1 VHLAFIYPSFHTSL
15 EFMKRPR
22 ALAELIDETLQPVL
36 AAQGFAST
44 DIVASWPELV
54 GEKLAEKSEPV
65 KINWPRKTASKSE
78 AEPATLIIRVEGA
91 FALDLQH
98 LSPILIE
105 RVNARYGWK
114 AIGKILLKQG
124 PVRKTT
130 PHRPLPPPSAEFIEK
145 ARDTVGAL
153 TNPALEEALVRL
165 GAGILARK
173 DPAP

>member
-1 VHLAFIYPSFHTSL
+1 
-15 EFMKRPR
+15 MKRPR
-22 ALAELIDETLQPVL
+22 ALAELIDETIAPVL
-36 AAQGFAST
+36 AAQGFASS

-65 KINWPRKTASKSE
+65 KINWPRKTASKNE
-78 AEPATLIIRVEGA
+78 AEPATLVIRVESA

-124 PVRKTT
+124 PVRKTA
-130 PHRPLPPPSAEFIEK
+130 PHRPLPPPSPEYIAK
-145 ARDTVGAL
+145 ARDAVGPLA
-153 TNPALEEALVRL
+153 NPALEEALIRL

-173 DPAP
+173 DPRP

>member
-1 VHLAFIYPSFHTSL
+1 
-15 EFMKRPR
+15 MKRPR

-36 AAQGFAST
+36 AAQGFASS
-44 DIVASWPELV
+44 DIVASWSELV

-65 KINWPRKTASKSE
+65 KINWPRKTASKTE
-78 AEPATLIIRVEGA
+78 AEPATLVVRVEGA

-98 LSPILIE
+98 LSPIMIE

-124 PVRKTT
+124 PVRKTA
-130 PHRPLPPPSAEFIEK
+130 PYRPLPPPSPEYMEK
-145 ARDTVGAL
+145 ARDAVGSL
-153 TNPALEEALVRL
+153 NNPALEEALIRL

-173 DPAP
+173 DPRP

>member
-1 VHLAFIYPSFHTSL
+1 
-15 EFMKRPR
+15 M
-22 ALAELIDETLQPVL
+22 
-36 AAQGFAST
+36 
-44 DIVASWPELV
+44 
-54 GEKLAEKSEPV
+54 
-65 KINWPRKTASKSE
+65 
-78 AEPATLIIRVEGA
+78 
-91 FALDLQH
+91 
-98 LSPILIE
+98 
-105 RVNARYGWK
+105 NARYGWK